1 MKSVCI
7 ILYIPDISNISCI
20 SFEHMYLFLEKKK
33 ALFYVILSS
42 PYFSNLL
49 L

>member
-1 MKSVCI
+1 MKSVCV
-7 ILYIPDISNISCI
+7 ILYIPDISVIFLVLVLNICI
-20 SFEHMYLFLEKKK
+20 FFGKKK
-33 ALFYVILSS
+33 ALLYVILSS